1 MPKTTLTWNTATT
14 TSLFEDCVGNVDAF
28 SLTLVGGKCVSNDS
42 RNLLPDVLCVEKDA
56 SYRVRVALTA
66 TVAPTQVELDAVIAA
81 VFFIEDADTGLGN
94 IIAEEEL
101 DYTTDALGW
110 TTDFEVDLQAAMK
123 YSISFVFYVNDEVR
137 FIGLSE
143 KLPRLNWSIT
153 KVTP

>member
-14 TSLFEDCVGNVDAF
+14 TSLVDDCVQGQGAF
-28 SLTLVGGKCVSNDS
+28 SLTLVGGKCVGDE
-42 RNLLPDVLCVEKDA
+42 RNLLADVLCVEKDA

-66 TVAPTQVELDAVIAA
+66 TVAPTQVERDAVIAA

-94 IIAEEEL
+94 IIAEEPL
-101 DYTTDALGW
+101 DYTNDALGW
-110 TTDFEVDLQAAMK
+110 TTDFEVDLQAAIK
-123 YSISFVFYVNDEVR
+123 YSISFVFYVNDEDR